1 MPGAGEN
8 VAVRTAWTEAENRH
22 DLTHHGDYLH
32 DDIQFHQPGSE
43 PLVGLDA
50 YVTMMQ
56 ALYARLEGFSVILD
70 DQFAT
75 DDRVVC
81 RWRARGTHSGEYFG
95 LPATGKRLGFPG
107 MSLWEF
113 DDGKARRG
121 WSFPDI
127 ASLMTQLQP

>member
-1 MPGAGEN
+1 MGPNEN
-8 VAVRTAWTEAENRH
+8 LAVHTAWTDAENRH

-32 DDIQFHQPGSE
+32 DDIQFHQPGWE
-43 PLVGLDA
+43 PLVGLTA

-56 ALYARLEGFSVILD
+56 ALFAGLEGFCVTLD

-81 RWRARGTHSGEYFG
+81 RWRARGAHSGEFFG
-95 LPATGKRLGFPG
+95 LPATGKRLEFPG
-107 MSLWEF
+107 ISLWEF

-127 ASLMTQLQP
+127 ASVMTQLQP

>member
-1 MPGAGEN
+1 MGAGEN
-8 VAVRTAWTEAENRH
+8 LAVHTAWTEAENRH
-22 DLTHHGDYLH
+22 DLTLHANYLHGDIH
-32 DDIQFHQPGSE
+32 FHQPGSE

-50 YVTMMQ
+50 YVAMMQ
-56 ALYARLEGFSVILD
+56 ALYAGLEGFAVILD

-81 RWRARGTHSGEYFG
+81 RWHARGTHSGEFFG
-95 LPATGKRLGFPG
+95 LPATGKRLEFQGI
-107 MSLWEF
+107 SLWEF

-127 ASLMTQLQP
+127 ASVMTQLQP

>member
-1 MPGAGEN
+1 MGASEN
-8 VAVRTAWTEAENRH
+8 LAVHTAWTEAENRH

-43 PLVGLDA
+43 PLVGLTA

-56 ALYARLEGFSVILD
+56 ALFAGLEGFCVTLD

-81 RWRARGTHSGEYFG
+81 RWRARGRTAESSSGCQLRASG
-95 LPATGKRLGFPG
+95 LSSRASVCGSST
-107 MSLWEF
+107 M
-113 DDGKARRG
+113 ARRAAG
-121 WSFPDI
+121 GAFRT
-127 ASLMTQLQP
+127 LHR

>member
-1 MPGAGEN
+1 MGPNEN
-8 VAVRTAWTEAENRH
+8 LAVHTAWTDAENRH

-32 DDIQFHQPGSE
+32 DDMKFHQPGSE
-43 PLVGLDA
+43 PLIGLGA
-50 YVTMMQ
+50 YLAMMQ
-56 ALYARLEGFSVILD
+56 ALYAGLDSFSVLLD

-81 RWRARGTHSGEYFG
+81 RWRARGTHSGEFFG
-95 LPATGKRLGFPG
+95 LPPTGKRLEFPG
-107 MSLWEF
+107 ISLWEF

-127 ASLMTQLQP
+127 AAVMSQLQP